1 MDLTKTWLL
10 VAAAGAAFVVAVVAP
25 APAHAHDGHDHAAMK
40 MDGGHEHHHA
50 PATPGYDR
58 SVADYRLPAT
68 PLVRADGARTY
79 LPEAID
85 DGKPVV
91 LNFIYTT
98 CTAICP
104 ILSQSFAEFQR
115 QLGPER
121 DRVHMVSITID
132 PEQDTPRRLADYA
145 KRFDAGPQWAFYTG
159 TAAASLSMQRAFQ
172 ANFGDKMHHRPVTFM
187 RGAPGQKWVRLDG
200 FASPAQ
206 LMAEYRKL
214 VPGHRHDMGVDIM
227 NQ

>member
-10 VAAAGAAFVVAVVAP
+10 VAAAGSAFVIATLAP
-25 APAHAHDGHDHAAMK
+25 APAHAHEGHDHAAMK
-40 MDGGHEHHHA
+40 MGGGGHEHHHA
-50 PATPGYDR
+50 PAAPGYDR
-58 SVADYRLPAT
+58 SVADYRLPPT
-68 PLVRADGARTY
+68 VLVRSDGSKAK
-79 LPEAID
+79 LPEAFD

-115 QLGPER
+115 QLGAER
-121 DRVHMVSITID
+121 DDVHMVSITID

-145 KRFDAGPQWAFYTG
+145 KRFDAGRQWAFYTG
-159 TAAASLSMQRAFQ
+159 TAAASLSVQRAFQ

-187 RGAPGQKWVRLDG
+187 RAAPGQKWIRLDG
-200 FASPAQ
+200 FASPEQ
-206 LMAEYRKL
+206 LLAEYRQL
-214 VPGHRHDMGVDIM
+214 VGQNVAQQQHRHH
-227 NQ
+227 